1 MKPTRNYWPLGI
13 IAAFVV
19 FFCGL
24 TTAIVIAATHHENL
38 VSENYYEQELKF
50 QSQIDNAA
58 RAQKCGA
65 RLQLETG
72 AGSRQLVVQLPAAQA
87 AQHCTG
93 VIEFYRPSSPA
104 LDREFL
110 LAPGA
115 DGSQAVDVSKLA
127 AGLWVVRAK
136 WTAGGEGYFLE
147 QKITI

>member
-1 MKPTRNYWPLGI
+1 MKSTFNPWPYGI
-13 IAAFVV
+13 ILFFVLLIGALAGV
-19 FFCGL
+19 VG
-24 TTAIVIAATHHENL
+24 IAATHRESI